1 MTVLFFACA
10 HMYFPPMMLAL
21 WREKKWIDY
30 NYDKLC

>member
-1 MTVLFFACA
+1 MTVLFFAYA
-10 HMYFPPMMLAL
+10 PMYFPPMMLAL